1 MSDDSRLYKSTPSV
15 IPVLIAAMVL
25 PAVAAF
31 FYFVQAQALPVFWQ
45 RSAYAL
51 GKIVF
56 ALPLLWHFGVERRP
70 FPRRP
75 RSAAGLVTGLAF
87 GVSVAAA
94 MMLLYFAGLRGTPPF
109 QAAAEAVR
117 EKLIGFGLDS
127 APRYAAFG
135 IFVSLVHSALEEYY
149 WRWFVF
155 GRLRD
160 FMAFT
165 PAAVMG
171 SLAFTAHHVII
182 LGVYFGWGSVAQ
194 VVFSAG
200 VALGGFV
207 WCWIYHRSGS
217 LLGPWLSH
225 ALVDAAIFAVGYDL
239 VLAG

>member
-1 MSDDSRLYKSTPSV
+1 MPDSQLGRSTPRV
-15 IPVLIAAMVL
+15 LPVLIAAMVL

-45 RSAYAL
+45 RSAYVV

-56 ALPLLWHFGVERRP
+56 VLPLLWHFGVERRP

-75 RSAAGLVTGLAF
+75 PSGAGAAIGLAF
-87 GVSVAAA
+87 GAAVAAA
-94 MMLLYFAGLRGTPPF
+94 MLLLYFAGLRGTPPF
-109 QAAAEAVR
+109 TAAAEAVR
-117 EKLIGFGLDS
+117 EKLSGFGLDS

-160 FMAFT
+160 FLAFT
-165 PAAVMG
+165 PAAALG

-182 LGVYFGWGSVAQ
+182 LGVYFGWGSATQ

-207 WCWIYHRSGS
+207 WCRIYHRSGS